1 MTKKLAVL
9 KLEVEKDILKEFC
22 KYADKYGITTSSFL
36 EAKMKEELKSNKNK
50 QTLTHENKYL

>member
-9 KLEVEKDILKEFC
+9 KLEVEKDVLKEFC

-50 QTLTHENKYL
+50 